1 MLEGNN
7 QDELV
12 KEYQSIKN
20 RIDEIEKEKIKT
32 KTTLDIKE
40 KELEDLTNKLKEL
53 GITDLDKLSEIV
65 DSKKKE
71 FEDTLIKL
79 KEKLDGIPGAKDS
92 SIS

>member
-20 RIDEIEKEKIKT
+20 KIDEIEKEKIKT

-40 KELEDLTNKLKEL
+40 KELEELTNKLKEL

-65 DSKKKE
+65 DNKKKE

-92 SIS
+92 SII